1 MAETEKEKRYKRN
14 VKNSVLLMISVVLL
28 TNAIKIIENEK
39 SIIEIII
46 LKKSEKYDKREIEEV
61 LRTALR

>member
-1 MAETEKEKRYKRN
+1 
-14 VKNSVLLMISVVLL
+14 MISVVLL